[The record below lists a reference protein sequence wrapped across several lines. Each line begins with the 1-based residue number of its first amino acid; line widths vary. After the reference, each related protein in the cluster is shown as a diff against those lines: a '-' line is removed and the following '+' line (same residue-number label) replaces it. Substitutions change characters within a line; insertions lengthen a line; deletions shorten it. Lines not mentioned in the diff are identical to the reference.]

1 MELARNSGASAV
13 NAPIFLIGTLDT
25 KGEEIEFIQECLAY
39 FDLRC
44 LVVDVGVLG
53 EPQCPAD
60 VVRQE
65 IARLGGSA
73 IEDLVAKGDRGS
85 AIVVMQRGLAAWMR
99 AQAGAPPAG
108 VLAIGGSAGTSL
120 AGAGMRELP
129 IGVPKVLVSTMASGD
144 VRPYVGSSDITM
156 MYSVGDFTGLNRLTR
171 RILRN
176 AAGAVAGM
184 CLAQRQTTIDPK
196 TESDTMLVGVTMF
209 GVTTPYVRQV
219 QQLLAG
225 QGFEFLVFHATGT
238 GGQAMERLMTDGFIQ
253 ASLDLTT
260 TELADELVGGVLSA
274 GPHRLEE
281 AGKLGIPQII
291 SVGALDMVN
300 FGSPDTV
307 PPKFNGRTFY
317 PHNPAVTL
325 MRTTIEEN
333 TELGQL
339 IARKA
344 NTAQGPVR
352 ILLPLRGVSA
362 IDAEGKPFFDP
373 LADKALFAAIRANLQ
388 KHVEL
393 IELDLHINDRAFA
406 ERTACEFL
414 STVAEK
420 RSQSNALATQ
430 KNCKEI
436 E

>member
-1 MELARNSGASAV
+1 
-13 NAPIFLIGTLDT
+13 
-25 KGEEIEFIQECLAY
+25 
-39 FDLRC
+39 
-44 LVVDVGVLG
+44 
-53 EPQCPAD
+53 
-60 VVRQE
+60 
-65 IARLGGSA
+65 
-73 IEDLVAKGDRGS
+73 
-85 AIVVMQRGLAAWMR
+85 
-99 AQAGAPPAG
+99 
-108 VLAIGGSAGTSL
+108 
-120 AGAGMRELP
+120 
-129 IGVPKVLVSTMASGD
+129 
-144 VRPYVGSSDITM
+144 
-156 MYSVGDFTGLNRLTR
+156 
-171 RILRN
+171 
-176 AAGAVAGM
+176 
-184 CLAQRQTTIDPK
+184 
-196 TESDTMLVGVTMF
+196 
-209 GVTTPYVRQV
+209 
-219 QQLLAG
+219 
-225 QGFEFLVFHATGT
+225 
-238 GGQAMERLMTDGFIQ
+238 MTDGFIQ